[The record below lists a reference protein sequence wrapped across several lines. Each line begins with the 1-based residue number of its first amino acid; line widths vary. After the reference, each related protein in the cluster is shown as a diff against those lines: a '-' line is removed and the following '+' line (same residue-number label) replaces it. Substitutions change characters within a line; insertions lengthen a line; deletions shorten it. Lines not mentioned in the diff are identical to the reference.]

1 MKTRIL
7 LIPTLLLALLIA
19 PLATTGVNNTDKTMP
34 VGVSEYAIVQLR
46 DPPIASYEGGIPG
59 LAKTKAL
66 PGQKID
72 FSSPAVVAYE
82 QYLAQKRG
90 EAMKYVRENS
100 PRIEVIREYSAVLNG
115 FAVRLNGQSTAH
127 LWRAPGVQHVA
138 PSALYYPAMNISPGL
153 INAPALW
160 AMEPGGSS
168 NAGAGIK
175 IGIIDTGINQ
185 THPFFNPSGFSL
197 PSTGGPWPKCDA
209 LNSASGVPDTSCNNT
224 TNKVIVAKVYFTNTI
239 GVIDARDERGHGTH
253 VSGTAAGVSGTSAP
267 LVGGTLSG
275 IAPRAWLGNYNVFP
289 AQGLFPACE
298 VRDQCGSA
306 TSHDI
311 AQAVEDAVRDG
322 MDVLNLSLGGGAQP
336 KDQLALAVNAAVDAG
351 LVVAVAAGNSG
362 PRASTVESPGVAE
375 KVITVGA
382 STNPHFLGIPVTVP
396 SLGTFGAALGEFNN
410 FGMVTATFTTTSP
423 ANGCSAIITPLAGK
437 IALIARG
444 VCTFTTKI
452 RNAQN
457 AGAIGVI
464 VRNNVAGDPVAMAH
478 DDTDPFP
485 TIPAVMV
492 SLANGLA
499 MASISPGTVTLDGTV
514 ISEFVTPNADIIAGF
529 SSRGPPPLQV
539 PAQEDPSRT
548 SNKVKPDVT
557 APGVNVY
564 SSVTGGC
571 GSTGCFAFF
580 SGTSMSTP
588 HVAGSAALL
597 KQLHPTWSPDQ
608 IKSALVNTAKRPV
621 LSHTVVAPL
630 NNPIPLNNPMDR
642 GGGRIDLAAASMATA
657 TIIDASVSWGSLPA
671 QAGFTLQHTFTV
683 TDVSGSPVN
692 YAIAVNCAVCGPTFT
707 LSTGSLNL
715 GVLQTGSFTV
725 TISASPSLADGDY
738 RGDIVLTGGAV
749 PLVIPYWVRID
760 PRTPSGLGLVK
771 EKLA

>member
-1 MKTRIL
+1 MRRFALKRHIL
-7 LIPTLLLALLIA
+7 LVPVLLLALAIA
-19 PLATTGVNNTDKTMP
+19 PLATVGMNNSDSSVPAGIST
-34 VGVSEYAIVQLR
+34 EYAIVNLK
-46 DPPIASYEGGIPG
+46 DPPVASYEGGILG
-59 LAKTKAL
+59 LARTKPL
-66 PGQKID
+66 SGQKLD
-72 FSSPAVVAYE
+72 LNSPAAIAYD

-90 EAMKYVRENS
+90 EAIKYVRENS

-115 FAVRLNGQSTAH
+115 FAVKLNGQSTIR
-127 LWRAPGVQHVA
+127 LWMAPGVQHVA

-153 INAPALW
+153 INAPTLW
-160 AMEPGGSS
+160 AKEPGGAS

-185 THPFFNPSGFSL
+185 THPFFNPTGLSL
-197 PSTGGPWPKCDA
+197 PTTGGPWPKCDA
-209 LNSASGVPDTSCNNT
+209 RNSASGIPDTSCNNT
-224 TNKVIVAKVYFTNTI
+224 TSKVIVAKVYFTNTA

-253 VSGTAAGVSGTSAP
+253 VSGTAAGVSGTPAP
-267 LVGGTLSG
+267 LVSGTLSG

-289 AQGLFPACE
+289 AQGITPGCA
-298 VRDQCGSA
+298 VRDDCGSA

-336 KDQLALAVNAAVDAG
+336 QDQLALAVNAAVDAG
-351 LVVAVAAGNSG
+351 LVVAVAAGNTG
-362 PRASTVESPGVAE
+362 PGASTVESPGVAE

-396 SLGTFGAALGEFNN
+396 SLGSFGAALGEFNN
-410 FGMVTATFTTTSP
+410 FGMVTATYTTTSP
-423 ANGCSAIITPLAGK
+423 ANGCSAITTPLATK
-437 IALIARG
+437 IALIVRG

-464 VRNNVAGDPVAMAH
+464 IRNNVAGDPTAMGH
-478 DDTDPFP
+478 DDTSPFP

-492 SLANGLA
+492 SLTNGVA
-499 MASISPGTVTLDGTV
+499 MAGISPNTVTLNGAV

-539 PAQEDPSRT
+539 PAQQDSSTT
-548 SNKVKPDVT
+548 SNKIKPDVT

-564 SSVTGGC
+564 SSVIGGC
-571 GSTGCFAFF
+571 GSTGCFALF

-621 LSHTVVAPL
+621 LSHTVAA
-630 NNPIPLNNPMDR
+630 PLNNPMDR

-657 TIIDASVSWGSLPA
+657 TIIDASVSWGSLPP
-671 QAGFTLQHTFTV
+671 QAGFTLQQTFTV
-683 TDVSGSPVN
+683 TDVSGSSVN

-725 TISASPSLADGDY
+725 TLAASPSLASADY

-760 PRTPSGLGLVK
+760 QPDPTAGSGRIR
-771 EKLA
+771 AR